1 MVGWQRTITS
11 VGETWWES
19 SSVGK
24 ILGPCLFPL
33 QPEKCD
39 KLDLI
44 FFFHRLHLLHI
55 GVFLL
60 RPGGK
65 GLQTSGSRVGVGRP
79 SLLRLAFPE
88 IRPVWRRVAER
99 RQRAVSHQQPQGA
112 LRRPPRGRGALVWVP
127 EQDDAS
133 LRGLLLQVAQN
144 GNKQKTDALL
154 QLDRDVSP
162 GPEFMTVFTTAWST
176 NEQENLRSEAT
187 AGVIIR
193 LYSIFSN
200 KSESF
205 YWKQGLLSLL

>member
-33 QPEKCD
+33 QPEKYD

-44 FFFHRLHLLHI
+44 FFFDRLHLLHI

-79 SLLRLAFPE
+79 SLRRLAFPE

-112 LRRPPRGRGALVWVP
+112 LRRNPRGGGALVWVP

-154 QLDRDVSP
+154 TSRQRCESRPRIHDSVYYSLIHQWAGKPQIWSYSRSYY
-162 GPEFMTVFTTAWST
+162 TVIF
-176 NEQENLRSEAT
+176 NL
-187 AGVIIR
+187 
-193 LYSIFSN
+193 F
-200 KSESF
+200 K
-205 YWKQGLLSLL
+205 